1 MPLIETPAVILA
13 LVAVLSYL
21 LGAVPFGIVI
31 SRLFGLADP
40 RTIGSGNIGTTN
52 VLRSGN
58 KTAAALTLIL
68 DSAKGGIAV
77 IIARYMVG
85 EDAAQLAAISAFLG
99 HLYPIWL
106 GFKGGK
112 GVATFL
118 GTVLAL
124 SPLLGAIACATWLLM
139 FALFRI
145 SSLGRITA
153 PAIAPL
159 AALAMGQADKAI
171 VLALMAAFVWKRH
184 RENIVRLIAGTEP
197 KVGQKKPEDAE

>member
-31 SRLFGLADP
+31 SRLFGLTDP

-139 FALFRI
+139 FAQFRI
-145 SSLGRITA
+145 SSLGGITA

-159 AALAMGQADKAI
+159 AALALGQADKAI